1 MEDTSMFQWVRAV
14 MAKRW
19 SSSRGVAQI
28 LVKSEFNQANTFHM
42 RESTLDTE
50 AGRTLLPTQGQ
61 IHVKNG
67 NNGVL

>member
-1 MEDTSMFQWVRAV
+1 
-14 MAKRW
+14 MAEGW
-19 SSSRGVAQI
+19 SCSRGAGQI
-28 LVKSEFNQANTFHM
+28 LVKFEFNQANTFHM

-67 NNGVL
+67 EQWSFVM

>member
-14 MAKRW
+14 MAERW
-19 SSSRGVAQI
+19 SCSRGAGQI